1 MRRSLSFAVHL
12 SRAAPGPA
20 CRKRSAPVVEEV
32 PDARPAELLTPAGTV
47 SPEKVKREV
56 EDTLQKEHERT
67 LEPRVE

>member
-1 MRRSLSFAVHL
+1 MRRLLLLVVLLSL
-12 SRAAPGPA
+12 AAGPG
-20 CRKRSAPVVEEV
+20 CRKRRAPVVEEEL
-32 PDARPAELLTPAGTV
+32 PDARPAEILTPGGTV